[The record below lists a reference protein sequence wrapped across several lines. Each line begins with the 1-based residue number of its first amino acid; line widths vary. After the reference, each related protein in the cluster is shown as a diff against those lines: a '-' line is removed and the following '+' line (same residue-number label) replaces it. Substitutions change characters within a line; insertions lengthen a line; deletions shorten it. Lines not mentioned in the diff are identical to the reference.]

1 MNKLLLPQD
10 VVGGSFWLI
19 SVAMIGAAIFFFLER
34 GRLSPKWGTV
44 MNLVGVI
51 ALMSSIHY
59 FYAKNLWVLNGQAP
73 TALRYIDW
81 LLTFP
86 LTILTFYVMLKS
98 VTDIKRGMFWRLL
111 VGTLVWV
118 VAQLLGAYG
127 YMSVTLGFLVGIV
140 GWLYIIGELYMGD
153 AGRANSS
160 CNNERVQMAF
170 FANRPM
176 GATIRMTKDRRILIR
191 NTAEVHNP
199 FKMTQSDLNKRS
211 IKQKIGIK
219 KRFPQLPDNIIQS
232 TWSGIV
238 SRTRNSSQI
247 FEKIDNNIF
256 VVGCYNGS
264 GIGVGTLFGEQ
275 IAIKASNENTKEIET
290 IEARS
295 KPTWLPPDPFLSLGV
310 KTRLIYE
317 RFRARDEI

>member
-44 MNLVGVI
+44 TNLVGVI

-86 LTILTFYVMLKS
+86 LTILTFYVMLRS

-153 AGRANSS
+153 AGRANAS
-160 CNNERVQMAF
+160 CNNEQVQMAF
-170 FANRPM
+170 FANRLIITIGFSIYHIGYFIEHLAG
-176 GATIRMTKDRRILIR
+176 GANINSLNIIYNLAD
-191 NTAEVHNP
+191 V
-199 FKMTQSDLNKRS
+199 LNKIIFGMIIYS
-211 IKQKIGIK
+211 AALEDTK
-219 KRFPQLPDNIIQS
+219 KGNQN
-232 TWSGIV
+232 
-238 SRTRNSSQI
+238 
-247 FEKIDNNIF
+247 
-256 VVGCYNGS
+256 
-264 GIGVGTLFGEQ
+264 
-275 IAIKASNENTKEIET
+275 
-290 IEARS
+290 
-295 KPTWLPPDPFLSLGV
+295 
-310 KTRLIYE
+310 
-317 RFRARDEI
+317 